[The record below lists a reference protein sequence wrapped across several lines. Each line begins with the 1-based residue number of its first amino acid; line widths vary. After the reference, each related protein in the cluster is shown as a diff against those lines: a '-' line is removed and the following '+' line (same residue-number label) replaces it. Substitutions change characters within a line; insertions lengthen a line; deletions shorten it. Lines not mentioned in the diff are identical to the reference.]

1 MPKSISEMTVAELRA
16 AGYCVV
22 IWTPEEMGDADHA
35 DLEDV
40 VIALGNDFLGITEG
54 DDA

>member
-35 DLEDV
+35 DFEDV
-40 VIALGNDFLGITEG
+40 VIARGNDFLEITGEE
-54 DDA
+54 DA